1 MDLRL
6 RERRLELPFFALR
19 RLDERRDFLLPP
31 FFADAFLRD
40 ERLLGAM
47 VRSYLRLHV
56 RHNCDL
62 NREATMPQHQHK
74 RIKTSP

>member
-6 RERRLELPFFALR
+6 RELRFDARLFALR
-19 RLDERRDFLLPP
+19 LADRLADFLLPP

-47 VRSYLRLHV
+47 VLS
-56 RHNCDL
+56 
-62 NREATMPQHQHK
+62 T
-74 RIKTSP
+74 